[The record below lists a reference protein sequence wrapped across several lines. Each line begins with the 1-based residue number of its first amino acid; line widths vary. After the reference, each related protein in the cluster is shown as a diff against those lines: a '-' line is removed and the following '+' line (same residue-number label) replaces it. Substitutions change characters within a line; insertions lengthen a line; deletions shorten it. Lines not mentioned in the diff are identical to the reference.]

1 MGNTM
6 RLLLMI
12 GIAAAIVVAAALWIL
27 SAPGSLPQTAF
38 STLGDPNLER
48 GEQMFWAGGCT
59 SCHAA
64 PGAKD
69 DEKLVL
75 SGGLSLKS
83 DFGTFYVPNISPDP
97 QAGIGG
103 WTFEEFANSMKQGV
117 GANGQHLFPSFP
129 YTSYTRM
136 AMADI
141 NDLWGFMQTLP
152 TSGNVAPDHELGFPF
167 NIRRAVG
174 LWKLLFLKS
183 GPVIELASADAQLTR
198 GQYLVEGPG
207 HCGECH
213 TPRNMIGGLKLEGWL
228 SGAKNP
234 DGEGNIPNIT
244 PAGSLKSWSAG
255 DIAYYLESGF
265 TPEFDSVGGSMVSV
279 QSNMAKL
286 PEEDRQA
293 IAAYLKAIPGHP
305 NGYPTK

>member
-1 MGNTM
+1 M

-12 GIAAAIVVAAALWIL
+12 VVAGAVVVAAALWIL
-27 SAPGSLPQTAF
+27 SAPKTLPQSAF
-38 STLGDPNLER
+38 AGLGEPDLDR

-64 PGAKD
+64 PRSQGAD
-69 DEKLVL
+69 KLIL
-75 SGGLSLKS
+75 TGGLSLKS

-97 QAGIGG
+97 NAGIGG
-103 WTFEEFANSMKQGV
+103 WTFENFANSMKQGV
-117 GANGQHLFPSFP
+117 DAAGRHLFPSFP

-136 AMADI
+136 TMADL

-152 TSGNVAPDHELGFPF
+152 ASDNVAPGHDVGFPF

-183 GPVIELASADAQLTR
+183 GPVLDLPGDDAQIQR

-213 TPRNMIGGLKLEGWL
+213 TPRNMIGGLKLDVWL
-228 SGAKNP
+228 SGAENP
-234 DGEGNIPNIT
+234 DGEGIIPNIT
-244 PAGSLKSWSAG
+244 PDGSVKSWSAG

-265 TPEFDSVGGSMVSV
+265 TPEFDSVGGSMVAV
-279 QSNMAKL
+279 QFNMAKL
-286 PEEDRQA
+286 PAEDRQA

-305 NGYPTK
+305 NGYAAR

>member
-1 MGNTM
+1 M

-12 GIAAAIVVAAALWIL
+12 GIVGAVIVAAVLWVL
-27 SAPGSLPQTAF
+27 SAPGSLPQSAF
-38 STLGDPNLER
+38 AGLADPDLDH

-64 PGAKD
+64 PRSKGD
-69 DEKLVL
+69 DKLVL

-83 DFGTFYVPNISPDP
+83 DFGTFYAPNISPDP
-97 QAGIGG
+97 TAGIGG
-103 WTFEEFANSMKQGV
+103 WTFEDFANSMKEGV
-117 GANGQHLFPSFP
+117 DDKGRHLFPAFP

-136 AMADI
+136 TMADLS
-141 NDLWGFMQTLP
+141 DLWGFMQTLP
-152 TSGNVAPDHELGFPF
+152 ASDNVAPDHELGFPF

-183 GPVIELASADAQLTR
+183 GPVLEIAGADAQTQR

-213 TPRNMIGGLKLEGWL
+213 TPRDMIGGLKLDTWL

-244 PAGSLKSWSAG
+244 PAGSLGSWSAG

-265 TPEFDSVGGSMVSV
+265 TPEFDSVGGSMVAV
-279 QSNMAKL
+279 QTNMAKL
-286 PEEDRQA
+286 PAEDRQA

-305 NGYPTK
+305 NGYPSN